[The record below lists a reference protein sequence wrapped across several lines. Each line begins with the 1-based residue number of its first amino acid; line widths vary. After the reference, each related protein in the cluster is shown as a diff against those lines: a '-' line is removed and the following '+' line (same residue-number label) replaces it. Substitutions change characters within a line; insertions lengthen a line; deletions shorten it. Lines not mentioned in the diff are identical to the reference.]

1 MQEYYCT
8 LCLLEAAT
16 IHIKKLASSYSAS
29 GFSSV
34 ADQYNP
40 RESSLHSSQS
50 SVQPSTSVSS
60 GDSKVTVLETAT
72 LPVLAHKA
80 SEDHKD
86 FSSLAL
92 KKFRFLYE
100 NWQNT
105 ENSSNRD
112 RDGNDIN
119 MIQHQLCLSD
129 GNVE

>member
-72 LPVLAHKA
+72 FA
-80 SEDHKD
+80 SI
-86 FSSLAL
+86 SSYSQRRSGRLQFPSIE
-92 KKFRFLYE
+92 KI
-100 NWQNT
+100 
-105 ENSSNRD
+105 SIS
-112 RDGNDIN
+112 I
-119 MIQHQLCLSD
+119 
-129 GNVE
+129 